1 MVIFSKINGR
11 KFNKALGTLT
21 QDQYRLLM
29 QKSLPT
35 PNTEPQVFELKN
47 CKSQVRNLIIQFD
60 LNKIEDYNLRAE
72 LFIIGCKYI
81 NLSLG
86 ATKVYFSNARSAGLF
101 GTSTITPNLTL
112 FRNFS
117 HYRLI
122 SQEQFLNYCK
132 YLFANFDR
140 DHAPMLFVVFTA
152 LRNFEVRQ
160 IDTKA
165 LYLLLKQE
173 VVIPVI
179 RKDTRRKKNKQNP
192 IYWKPIYSTEF
203 IKFLK
208 ELRDLYK
215 TEYNLFLNDNINS
228 RLFQM
233 SNKAL
238 IYRTNATFYQCCQT
252 ILPNGHG
259 IQGLRNTFGRA
270 FAQMTKDISIIQKYF
285 QHSSAETTKIYTQ
298 AHWQEL
304 AEGFNK
310 FTPQYNIIAQ
320 QLNDKVVENS
330 EKNNKPEKKR
340 INLRP
345 TG

>member
-1 MVIFSKINGR
+1 MVKFSKINGR
-11 KFNKALGTLT
+11 KFNKALEMLT
-21 QDQYRLLM
+21 QDQYQLLT
-29 QKSLPT
+29 QKALP
-35 PNTEPQVFELKN
+35 PANTNPQVFELKN

-60 LNKIEDYNLRAE
+60 LDKIENYNLRAE
-72 LFIIGCKYI
+72 LFIIYCKYV

-86 ATKVYFSNARSAGLF
+86 TTKVYFTNARSAGLF
-101 GTSTITPNLTL
+101 GNSTIKPNLTL

-122 SQEQFLNYCK
+122 SQEQFLTYCK
-132 YLFANFDR
+132 YLFENFDR

-165 LYLLLKQE
+165 LYLLLKE
-173 VVIPVI
+173 EAVIPVI

-208 ELRDLYK
+208 EIRDLYK
-215 TEYNLFLNDNINS
+215 PEYNLFLNSNINS

-238 IYRTNATFYQCCQT
+238 IARTFGTFYKCCQT

-259 IQGLRNTFGRA
+259 IQGLRNTFGRE
-270 FAQMTKDISIIQKYF
+270 FVRMTKDISIIQKYF

-310 FTPQYNIIAQ
+310 FTPQYDIIAQ
-320 QLNDKVVENS
+320 QLNDKVENDLG
-330 EKNNKPEKKR
+330 KNKKPEKKR

-345 TG
+345 TE